1 MNEMQRADDITVKD
15 VDATLNHGQIYTAK
29 LWDIFLIYMLV
40 FSAAIIAVSVAV
52 WIFSDDKETLFAVK
66 FVFGFGIV
74 FLLSMG
80 LLCIYIINGRRRVKR
95 YLEDAEILNA
105 KATSSGSELQ
115 YRHPLIFVKATS
127 LAVKF
132 RYNGKRYLKTSKAS
146 LQVYNKYADKEIK
159 IAYSPKYDEVML
171 IKASDKY

>member
-1 MNEMQRADDITVKD
+1 MNEMQRADDITVRN
-15 VDATLNHGQIYTAK
+15 VDATLTHGQMYTAK

-40 FSAAIIAVSVAV
+40 FSAVIIAVSVAV
-52 WIFSDDKETLFAVK
+52 WIFSGDKETLFAVK

-74 FLLSMG
+74 LLLIMG
-80 LLCIYIINGRRRVKR
+80 LLCIYIMRGRRRVKR

-171 IKASDKY
+171 LKASAK